1 MYRSKEGTS
10 ERASF
15 VIDPQ
20 GQITWMEVSPVGIN
34 PGAGGVLEALEAM
47 TGADKVEKSA

>member
-1 MYRSKEGTS
+1 MS

-15 VIDPQ
+15 VIDPE
-20 GQITWMEVSPVGIN
+20 GVIVWSEVSPVGIN

-47 TGADKVEKSA
+47 VAERSAKSAG